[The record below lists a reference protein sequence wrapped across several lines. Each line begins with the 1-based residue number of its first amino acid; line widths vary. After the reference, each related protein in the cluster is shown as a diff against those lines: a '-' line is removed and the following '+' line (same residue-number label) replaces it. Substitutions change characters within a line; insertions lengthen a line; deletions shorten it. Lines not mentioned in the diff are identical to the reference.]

1 MASYGMAEYPSPQSV
16 SDHIRMCIF
25 GLFIRAH
32 QYATAPDGAEFVP
45 LGPPTAEN
53 LRQLANRYM
62 HHPGS
67 QVDAVC
73 IDGTSAGRYKVTIA
87 LEVTNLL

>member
-1 MASYGMAEYPSPQSV
+1 VNQGNDLLASGHALRREIPRPAHAAVTYPSTHHSP
-16 SDHIRMCIF
+16 
-25 GLFIRAH
+25 
-32 QYATAPDGAEFVP
+32 P
-45 LGPPTAEN
+45 LGLPTAEN
-53 LRQLANRYM
+53 LRQLANHYV

-87 LEVTNLL
+87 LEVTDFL